1 MKEKHP
7 QLNEK
12 RKGIQYTMID
22 GPLQLLNFAYPHLEL
37 QEEDSTLP
45 WKKIF
50 KKSYMVDMVCVD

>member
-37 QEEDSTLP
+37 QEEDYSGKRYSKRVI
-45 WKKIF
+45 W
-50 KKSYMVDMVCVD
+50 